1 MVINIKNWENIQKW
15 VKKEMRNKLE
25 KIRGR

>member
-15 VKKEMRNKLE
+15 VKEEMRNKLE
-25 KIRGR
+25 KIRER

>member
-1 MVINIKNWENIQKW
+1 MVINIKNWENIKKW
-15 VKKEMRNKLE
+15 VKEEMRNKLE

>member
-15 VKKEMRNKLE
+15 VKEEMRNKLE
-25 KIRGR
+25 KIRGH

>member
-15 VKKEMRNKLE
+15 VKEEMRNKLE